1 MATWTILS
9 MEYEN
14 NASEDKLVVISA
26 AQGQDGVGY
35 ARKVFTNTLSGVVG
49 PAPLTPYN
57 QLTESQ
63 VISLVQADLG
73 PTVVTDAETYV
84 DAQATIKK
92 EQIEELYNRSNVQL
106 IPQAKNTSKGSLP
119 SKLPNLLVS
128 GCKILV
134 ITDKNSELEQLFK
147 KNNLHLIVTSWSQEK
162 LLDSLKL
169 LLKIKNNTSNQQ
181 QIAKKLFTIEEMI
194 RKVLL

>member
-35 ARKVFTNTLSGVVG
+35 ARKVFTNTLTGVVG

-63 VISLVQADLG
+63 VIGLVQADLG

-92 EQIEELYNRSNVQL
+92 GQIED
-106 IPQAKNTSKGSLP
+106 LP
-119 SKLPNLLVS
+119 TNAGLP
-128 GCKILV
+128 
-134 ITDKNSELEQLFK
+134 
-147 KNNLHLIVTSWSQEK
+147 WS
-162 LLDSLKL
+162 
-169 LLKIKNNTSNQQ
+169 
-181 QIAKKLFTIEEMI
+181 
-194 RKVLL
+194 

>member
-14 NASEDKLVVISA
+14 NTGQDKLVVISA
-26 AQGQDGVGY
+26 AQGQDGDGY

-49 PAPLTPYN
+49 PVPLTPYD

-63 VISLVQADLG
+63 VIDLVQTDLG

-92 EQIEELYNRSNVQL
+92 QQIED
-106 IPQAKNTSKGSLP
+106 LP
-119 SKLPNLLVS
+119 TNAGLP
-128 GCKILV
+128 
-134 ITDKNSELEQLFK
+134 
-147 KNNLHLIVTSWSQEK
+147 WS
-162 LLDSLKL
+162 
-169 LLKIKNNTSNQQ
+169 
-181 QIAKKLFTIEEMI
+181 
-194 RKVLL
+194 

>member
-1 MATWTILS
+1 MATWTVLT

-49 PAPLTPYN
+49 PAPLTPYAD
-57 QLTESQ
+57 LTESQ
-63 VISLVQADLG
+63 VIGLVQADLG

-92 EQIEELYNRSNVQL
+92 EQIED
-106 IPQAKNTSKGSLP
+106 LP
-119 SKLPNLLVS
+119 TNAGLP
-128 GCKILV
+128 
-134 ITDKNSELEQLFK
+134 
-147 KNNLHLIVTSWSQEK
+147 WS
-162 LLDSLKL
+162 
-169 LLKIKNNTSNQQ
+169 
-181 QIAKKLFTIEEMI
+181 
-194 RKVLL
+194 

>member
-49 PAPLTPYN
+49 PAPLTPYAD
-57 QLTESQ
+57 LTESQ
-63 VISLVQADLG
+63 VVGLVQADLG
-73 PTVVTDAETYV
+73 PTAVADAEAYV

-92 EQIEELYNRSNVQL
+92 EQIED
-106 IPQAKNTSKGSLP
+106 LP
-119 SKLPNLLVS
+119 TNAGLP
-128 GCKILV
+128 
-134 ITDKNSELEQLFK
+134 
-147 KNNLHLIVTSWSQEK
+147 WS
-162 LLDSLKL
+162 
-169 LLKIKNNTSNQQ
+169 
-181 QIAKKLFTIEEMI
+181 
-194 RKVLL
+194 

>member
-14 NASEDKLVVISA
+14 NASEDNLVVISA
-26 AQGQDGVGY
+26 AQGQDGIGY
-35 ARKVFTNTLSGVVG
+35 ARKVFTNNLSGVVG
-49 PAPLTPYN
+49 PAPLTPYD

-92 EQIEELYNRSNVQL
+92 EQIED
-106 IPQAKNTSKGSLP
+106 LP
-119 SKLPNLLVS
+119 TNAGLP
-128 GCKILV
+128 
-134 ITDKNSELEQLFK
+134 
-147 KNNLHLIVTSWSQEK
+147 WS
-162 LLDSLKL
+162 
-169 LLKIKNNTSNQQ
+169 
-181 QIAKKLFTIEEMI
+181 
-194 RKVLL
+194 